1 MEPVAVVTRSNAW
14 VYGLSL
20 AGVASSNPVER
31 MEICVDI
38 SETGR
43 SLVQRSPTEC
53 GVSECVREAA
63 IMSKPSPTGRV
74 VAPLGRGGEG
84 GRKEN

>member
-1 MEPVAVVTRSNAW
+1 VVTRSNAW

-53 GVSECVREAA
+53 GVSECDNEASV
-63 IMSKPSPTGRV
+63 MRRPWPTGGCCV
-74 VAPLGRGGEG
+74 IGGG
-84 GRKEN
+84 GDP